1 MARKSP
7 WHAAGSAVYHECTNC
22 TEGNNIETGNKI
34 SGTGGGRRCSRC
46 SKLISQNNC

>member
-34 SGTGGGRRCSRC
+34 FRHRRRPP
-46 SKLISQNNC
+46 L